1 MQKTATERQKCNTC
15 GQAIALEAS
24 LGSEDRT
31 PPCATSLTASR
42 VGLGTDGLGVIA
54 SLLLH
59 CLENPTDR
67 GAWGGCKES
76 DTTEANECTQC
87 CYNDIMGHVFLH
99 SVLEIRQLF
108 YRKGK

>member
-1 MQKTATERQKCNTC
+1 MFM
-15 GQAIALEAS
+15 I
-24 LGSEDRT
+24 SEGHGN
-31 PPCATSLTASR
+31 PLQYS
-42 VGLGTDGLGVIA
+42 
-54 SLLLH
+54 